1 MWVVLQSSPPITNPH
16 PKKPT
21 KKESA
26 VSKLD
31 DLTIGEAKTLTQMF
45 GKQKAECSLNQMI
58 GEKCIIRT
66 YSAGV
71 WFGEIEQKEKDEVI
85 VKNARRLWYWK
96 AKKSI
101 SLSAVAQFGLSDESK
116 VAPEVPKVWLQAIEL
131 IPVSSESLKS
141 IEGAP
146 DAKAQ

>member
-1 MWVVLQSSPPITNPH
+1 M
-16 PKKPT
+16 
-21 KKESA
+21 
-26 VSKLD
+26 SKLD
-31 DLTIGEAKTLTQMF
+31 DLTIGEAKMLAQMF
-45 GKQKAECSLNQMI
+45 GKQKSESSLNQMV

-66 YSAGV
+66 YAAGV

-116 VAPEVPKVWLQAIEL
+116 VAPSVPLIWLQAIEL
-131 IPVSSESLKS
+131 IPVADAALKS
-141 IEGAP
+141 IEEAP